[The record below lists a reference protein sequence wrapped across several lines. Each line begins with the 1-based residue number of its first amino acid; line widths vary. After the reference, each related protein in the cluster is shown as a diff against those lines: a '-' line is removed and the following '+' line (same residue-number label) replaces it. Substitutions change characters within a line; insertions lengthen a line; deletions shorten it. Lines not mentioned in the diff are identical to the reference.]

1 MKILIAF
8 ADMIAG
14 IMSNKK
20 IQAVVKEF
28 FIRCRN

>member
-8 ADMIAG
+8 ADMIAD
-14 IMSNKK
+14 IMSNKEF
-20 IQAVVKEF
+20 QAVVKEF